1 MKFLEKIFGRKKE
14 EPETLYLEL
23 EKLPEWIKNESE
35 KEIDELRP
43 SIQDIYKEIND
54 VLEELKHDKEYL
66 MEAEPVETA
75 DKRME
80 KVGDSNRD
88 NIIDNLDMLMEKIS
102 IPDDFSLQGSYKF
115 YVDSRSDMNTFLD
128 NARKS
133 MIYAKALYPEEY
145 RKIDTDLER
154 LNELLSDL
162 FKTIKEP
169 KNKLDS
175 SEDIIANIEN
185 IHNLWNEIDTSRNNI
200 QKLKDKY
207 SSLNKGMEET
217 ESQLDRLKSSQEY
230 AKAKEIENEIQNTR
244 IQINDME
251 SEIKR
256 MFTPLSKALSRMKKQ
271 DENKMYKLSPQLRKM
286 LDMIMDNPSSA
297 IDYDLSPVYDEVLLR
312 IENDSLGLKD
322 KKKEKTLEQVQKLKN
337 SSEPQRLYEIKNQH
351 NIHLNQLMEKLD
363 QISVYNKKESL
374 EKEIFRK
381 KSMLESIQKELD
393 TEKKHL
399 DNLEVKL
406 EDEKSELNSNMRT
419 VFGQDIIINY

>member
-14 EPETLYLEL
+14 EPETLYLEF
-23 EKLPEWIKNESE
+23 EKIPEWIKNESE
-35 KEIDELRP
+35 KEVDELRL
-43 SIQDIYKEIND
+43 SIQDTYKEVND
-54 VLEELKHDKEYL
+54 VLEELKHDKEFL

-88 NIIDNLDMLMEKIS
+88 NIIDNLDMLIEKIS
-102 IPDDFSLQGSYKF
+102 VPDDFSLKGSYDF
-115 YVDSRSDMNTFLD
+115 YVNSRSDMNTFLD

-175 SEDIIANIEN
+175 SEDILANIEN
-185 IHNLWNEIDTSRNNI
+185 IRNLWDEIDTSRNNI
-200 QKLKDKY
+200 HKLEDKY
-207 SSLNKGMEET
+207 SSLNKDMEET
-217 ESQLDRLKSSQEY
+217 ELQFDRLKNSQEY
-230 AKAKEIENEIQNTR
+230 TKAKEIENEIQNIR

-271 DENKMYKLSPQLRKM
+271 DENKMHKLSPQLRKM
-286 LDMIMDNPSSA
+286 LDMIMENPSSA
-297 IDYDLSPVYDEVLLR
+297 MNLDLNPVYDEVLLR

-337 SSEPQRLYEIKNQH
+337 SSEPQRLYEQKKKH
-351 NIHLNQLMEKLD
+351 DLHLSQLMEKLD
-363 QISVYNKKESL
+363 QMSVYNKKESL
-374 EKEIFRK
+374 EKDIVRK
-381 KSMLESIQKELD
+381 RSMLESVQRDLD
-393 TEKKHL
+393 TERRHL
-399 DNLEVKL
+399 ENLEVKL
-406 EDEKSELNSNMRT
+406 EHAKSELNSNMRT
-419 VFGQDIIINY
+419 VFDQDIIINY